1 MSTLTE
7 ERFLEIVRDELDLPL
22 LETEL
27 ENDFDQVVSWDS
39 LYLLRLVA
47 AVEQETG
54 TRVPVGRLFSKRSLR
69 DIYTAIAG
77 ATAAV

>member
-1 MSTLTE
+1 MSTSTITE

-22 LETEL
+22 VETDL

-47 AVEQETG
+47 AVEEETG
-54 TRVPVGRLFSKRSLR
+54 NRVPVGRLFSKRSLR
-69 DIYTAIAG
+69 DIYTTIA
-77 ATAAV
+77 AA

>member
-22 LETEL
+22 LENDL
-27 ENDFDQVVSWDS
+27 ENDFDQVVAWDS

-47 AVEQETG
+47 AVEDETG
-54 TRVPVGRLFSKRSLR
+54 NRVPVGRLFSKRSLR
-69 DIYTAIAG
+69 DIYTTIAG
-77 ATAAV
+77 V